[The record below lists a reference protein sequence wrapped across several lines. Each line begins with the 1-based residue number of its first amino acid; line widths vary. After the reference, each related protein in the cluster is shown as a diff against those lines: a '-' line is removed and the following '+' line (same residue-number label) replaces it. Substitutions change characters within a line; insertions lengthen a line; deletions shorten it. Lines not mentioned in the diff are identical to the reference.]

1 MKRST
6 VPLALLLA
14 LTICPMLALAARGL
28 DYAANIASLINPAKL
43 ATLKPR
49 GANPRIQKCVY
60 WLEEARRAGQNPAE
74 AGHRAVLK
82 AGYRDSAAVLTE
94 QSLLRNLDIAT
105 KLGCLDAEGL
115 SKMRRGNAPTVRKGP
130 YAGQVAS
137 VDHIIPRAV
146 VPELDCVVANL
157 ELLPLRV
164 NESKNSTIGA
174 RQRDFAKKL
183 HNAGLLS
190 DAGLRA
196 VLSKP

>member
-1 MKRST
+1 MKRFT
-6 VPLALLLA
+6 VALFVFVGLMMPPMLPLA
-14 LTICPMLALAARGL
+14 AAGQ

-43 ATLKPR
+43 AALKPR
-49 GANPRIQKCVY
+49 GANPRIQKRVY
-60 WLEEARRAGQNPAE
+60 WLEEARRAGQNPTDA
-74 AGHRAVLK
+74 AHRAVLT

-105 KLGCLDAEGL
+105 KLSCLDAEGL
-115 SKMRRGNAPTVRKGP
+115 SKMGRGDAPTVRKGP

-174 RQRDFAKKL
+174 RQRDLAKKL